1 MGAVL
6 IRVSEGERVSASQP
20 LSRRLALCGA
30 LSACLVPIV
39 VRAQQLDLA
48 VGQEWSVKS
57 ASPTSMKVIVG
68 RVEPGPNGATIV
80 SVSIVDIPAGDGP
93 RSVGHAPFDARALIA
108 SLDRLVATGVA
119 PDANFEEG
127 HARWKSAKGGSFTI
141 GVLETL
147 AVIRKTIEQHQPAT
161 QS

>member
-1 MGAVL
+1 MATASVPKLPLAPGLLSMVNGWPSFFCKWSA
-6 IRVSEGERVSASQP
+6 IR
-20 LSRRLALCGA
+20 
-30 LSACLVPIV
+30 
-39 VRAQQLDLA
+39 RAT
-48 VGQEWSVKS
+48 
-57 ASPTSMKVIVG
+57 TSG
-68 RVEPGPNGATIV
+68 VEPGPNGATIV

-127 HARWKSAKGGSFTI
+127 YARWKSAKGGSFTI